1 MMAIPKS
8 QCVALCVWRL
18 VFEENIRT
26 GIYRHSLWLL
36 YTTLK
41 GPDSCIASCP
51 VCLGQKT
58 APGPTANSAADS
70 QIASKFCACVKG
82 NTSPCNQA
90 ECSDC
95 LWMYT
100 VHFYIKMLHSWPGQ
114 QGNTD
119 VMFKGLSLIWTL
131 PTVITT
137 GHVSHGPPDYRVICL
152 CGMGVVVPGNPT

>member
-82 NTSPCNQA
+82 NTSPCNQVA
-90 ECSDC
+90 VVCVC
-95 LWMYT
+95 
-100 VHFYIKMLHSWPGQ
+100 HFKWETRRLQIQ
-114 QGNTD
+114 QLQKQRH
-119 VMFKGLSLIWTL
+119 F
-131 PTVITT
+131 
-137 GHVSHGPPDYRVICL
+137 
-152 CGMGVVVPGNPT
+152 